1 MSLPTLT
8 DQEEVAEIL
17 RDRITDPVEALAA
30 DNITVRYE
38 GKGTSALCAASLSLK
53 EGERVALV
61 GPSGGGKTT
70 LLRALEG
77 SVKCSQGCV
86 QCRGKAVLVYQ
97 DLRLVPERSVLA
109 NVCSGALGEL
119 PRQKALWKFP
129 EHIKDRARALL
140 EDLGLAALEKRK
152 VGTLSGGQRQR
163 VAIARA
169 LCAKPTVLL
178 ADEPLSSLDPENAAR
193 ILTLLAR
200 LQRKYRFALVL
211 SIHAP
216 GPYPKYFDRFVLIRD
231 GEIALE
237 TSDRDKAWRTAFGV
251 ADPEDF
257 GASEN
262 DTEGAV
268 FPTPQDRLL
277 QEDTR
282 SVVVAAR
289 TGLIALVSLILLYW
303 SASALNLGTRSFD
316 GAGSAL
322 FDFLRRV
329 IPESPAAF
337 LALPWYGL
345 LLSLIETIQMAI
357 IGTVLGIAVSLPMA
371 VFASRQT
378 SPRWLRIPMRFF
390 LNLVRTIPSIFW
402 GLIFVAIVGLGPVAG
417 VLALAAY
424 SVGYLTKFFY
434 EGLEDVDSRAGAAL
448 RALGASRLQIFTQ
461 AIFPAARP
469 VLVAACLFVFEYN
482 IRSASIL
489 GIVGAGGIGQ
499 DLMYYFEWR
508 DFSSAAAGLLLILV
522 VVVALDSISELW
534 RRRLTRDRGV

>member
-1 MSLPTLT
+1 M
-8 DQEEVAEIL
+8 
-17 RDRITDPVEALAA
+17 
-30 DNITVRYE
+30 
-38 GKGTSALCAASLSLK
+38 
-53 EGERVALV
+53 

-77 SVKCSQGCV
+77 SVKCCEGCV
-86 QCRGKAVLVYQ
+86 HCHGKAVLVYQ
-97 DLRLVPERSVLA
+97 DLRLVAERSVLA

-119 PRQKALWKFP
+119 PRRHALWSFP
-129 EHIKDRARALL
+129 RHIEERARALL
-140 EDLGLAALEKRK
+140 EDLGLAGLANRK

-178 ADEPLSSLDPENAAR
+178 ADEPLASLDPENAAR

-200 LQRKYRFALVL
+200 LQTKYRFALVI

-216 GPYPKYFDRFVLIRD
+216 GPYPHYFDRFLLVRD

-237 TSDRDKAWRTAFGV
+237 TSNRDEAWRTAFGV
-251 ADPEDF
+251 TDPEDF
-257 GASEN
+257 GADAS
-262 DTEGAV
+262 DTESAV
-268 FPTPQDRLL
+268 FPTPQDRVLR
-277 QEDTR
+277 EDNR
-282 SVVVAAR
+282 PLMEAAR
-289 TGLIALVSLILLYW
+289 VGLIAMVALILLTW
-303 SASALNLGTRSFD
+303 SMSALNIRASSFD
-316 GAGSAL
+316 GAGSAVL
-322 FDFLRRV
+322 DFLRRV

-337 LALPWYGL
+337 LALPWGGL
-345 LLSLIETIQMAI
+345 MLSLIETIQMAI
-357 IGTVLGIAVSLPMA
+357 LGTALGIAISLPMA
-371 VFASRQT
+371 VLASRQT
-378 SPRWLRIPMRFF
+378 SPRWLRVPMRFM
-390 LNLVRTIPSIFW
+390 LNLIRTIPSIFW
-402 GLIFVAIVGLGPVAG
+402 GLIFVAFVGLGPLAG

-434 EGLEDVDSRAGAAL
+434 EGLEDVDARAGAAL
-448 RALGASRLQIFTQ
+448 RAVGACRLQVFTQ

-522 VVVALDSISELW
+522 IVVVLDTVSEIW
-534 RRRLTRDRGV
+534 RRRLTKQRGT